1 VEDSYLGGVDVVD
14 ARQALHLPC
23 TVTALTVQVK
33 ISLLLLSFFWM
44 ILQPCKGTAATVQDS
59 YPFSVERSIPYL
71 IRVNVQ
77 GNERTRRQLIEK
89 EMKAALKAKTHAE
102 LAKEL
107 VNANARL
114 YDLDI
119 FRDATCFVDA
129 GERDEDVTVRVVVE
143 EKGTHTVRK
152 SPPNLINH

>member
-1 VEDSYLGGVDVVD
+1 
-14 ARQALHLPC
+14 
-23 TVTALTVQVK
+23 
-33 ISLLLLSFFWM
+33 
-44 ILQPCKGTAATVQDS
+44 
-59 YPFSVERSIPYL
+59 
-71 IRVNVQ
+71 VQ

-152 SPPNLINH
+152 SIYFTSAHILTPHAYSCTRRHQNLHIHQNLHTNYSL

>member
-1 VEDSYLGGVDVVD
+1 
-14 ARQALHLPC
+14 
-23 TVTALTVQVK
+23 
-33 ISLLLLSFFWM
+33 M
-44 ILQPCKGTAATVQDS
+44 
-59 YPFSVERSIPYL
+59 
-71 IRVNVQ
+71 Q
-77 GNERTRRQLIEK
+77 GNDRTRRQLIEK

-152 SPPNLINH
+152 SPHIKIYKLISLCNNIEYVCEHDRSVPAHLFKTEKVRILKKKFQTLFSCSFYFTFRLTICSHTRILIL